1 MKNITIPLYKINKN
15 AIEPDKISNNI
26 FKFYS
31 DFDYE
36 ILPERN
42 NIIKS
47 GFYLKGIDFLVSPT
61 NIYSKYNSIV
71 SSFASND
78 SHLDINIYCHT
89 LKDKNNFHFAEI
101 GKVLQKKSCIFYLS
115 IVVSNYEENYIFDII
130 N

>member
-47 GFYLKGIDFLVSPT
+47 GFYL
-61 NIYSKYNSIV
+61 N
-71 SSFASND
+71 
-78 SHLDINIYCHT
+78 
-89 LKDKNNFHFAEI
+89 
-101 GKVLQKKSCIFYLS
+101 
-115 IVVSNYEENYIFDII
+115 
-130 N
+130 

>member
-1 MKNITIPLYKINKN
+1 MKDIVIPLHKISRN
-15 AIEPDKISNNI
+15 AIEPDKISNNV

-36 ILPERN
+36 VLPERN

-61 NIYSKYNSIV
+61 NIYSKYNSIA

-78 SHLDINIYCHT
+78 SHLDINIYCYT
-89 LKDKNNFHFAEI
+89 LKDKNNFHFAEM
-101 GKVLQKKSCIFYLS
+101 GKILQKKSCIFYLS
-115 IVVSNYEENYIFDII
+115 LVISNYEENYIFDII

>member
-1 MKNITIPLYKINKN
+1 MKDIIIPLHKTSRN
-15 AIEPDKISNNI
+15 AIEPDKISNNV

-36 ILPERN
+36 VLPERN

-47 GFYLKGIDFLVSPT
+47 GFHLKGIDFLVSPT

-78 SHLDINIYCHT
+78 SHLDINIYC
-89 LKDKNNFHFAEI
+89 
-101 GKVLQKKSCIFYLS
+101 
-115 IVVSNYEENYIFDII
+115 YIS
-130 N
+130 

>member
-78 SHLDINIYCHT
+78 SHLDINIYCYT
-89 LKDKNNFHFAEI
+89 LKDKNNFHFAEM
-101 GKVLQKKSCIFYLS
+101 GKILQKKSCIFYLS
-115 IVVSNYEENYIFDII
+115 LVVSNYEENYIFDII